1 MGCDWGLRMPRYEEP
16 EEGEWVQPV
25 EEGYKMA
32 CCDCGKV
39 HRVDFRVVDG
49 RAQFRVFD
57 APRSTGQTRRH
68 MHLLTPMEHADRV
81 IRNYLCLRELPSGV
95 IESIK
100 ARIAFEIKAFGWRI
114 NRDKKL

>member
-1 MGCDWGLRMPRYEEP
+1 MPRYDEP

-39 HRVDFRVVDG
+39 HKVDFRVVDG
-49 RAQFRVFD
+49 RAQFRMFD
-57 APRSTGQTRRH
+57 APRSTGQIRRH
-68 MHLLTPMEHADRV
+68 RHLLFPMEHAERV
-81 IRNYLCLRELPSGV
+81 IRNYLCLRELPPRV

-100 ARIAFEIKAFGWRI
+100 NRIAFEIKGYAVQGR
-114 NRDKKL
+114 RDEESKNH